1 MAVIKMHSG
10 RTKAGGARKRA
21 PRPAIFP
28 RQVTKKAIPQT
39 ASEWYAEYEGVV
51 AHLSTLPQFAA
62 AYGERWVVSMQA
74 YWRQRLTDL
83 RNFPPAGVIPPPVK

>member
-1 MAVIKMHSG
+1 MALIKAHSG
-10 RTKAGGARKRA
+10 RTKARGAPKRA

-51 AHLSTLPQFAA
+51 AHLSTLPQFEA